1 VDGEFGLFSRQGV
14 SSFDR
19 ARVRTNDPAFASPAT
34 MLAAAAPVSAGTVVE
49 LDASDLDSL
58 VQAAISQ
65 WEDALGA
72 DDPRLSALVG
82 LDVTMADLAGIT
94 LGYTIGSL
102 VTLDL
107 DAAGYGWFIDGSPED
122 NVEFRMRLDEGVVA
136 ATPDSAASGR
146 MDLLTVL
153 THELG
158 HVLGFNHADA
168 LSFTVMDDDLE
179 AGVRYLFTDGNS
191 EQTTTPVTK
200 DEFEFADWMWDED
213 QPSSVRWNSEAG
225 DWEDNGE
232 WNPYAPFQTTR
243 PRKGLAKIG
252 RTVGR
257 LPS

>member
-1 VDGEFGLFSRQGV
+1 
-14 SSFDR
+14 
-19 ARVRTNDPAFASPAT
+19 
-34 MLAAAAPVSAGTVVE
+34 MLAAGAAVSSGTV
-49 LDASDLDSL
+49 AALDSSELEPL
-58 VQAAISQ
+58 VRAAISQ
-65 WEDALGA
+65 WADALGA
-72 DDPRLSALVG
+72 DDPRLSTLGG
-82 LDVTMADLAGIT
+82 LEVTIADLAGTT
-94 LGYTIGSL
+94 LGYTVGNL

-122 NVEFRMRLDEGVVA
+122 NVEFRLRVDENVVA
-136 ATPDSAASGR
+136 ATPGSDASGR

-158 HVLGFNHADA
+158 HVLGFNHSDV

-179 AGVRYLFTDGNS
+179 AGVRYLFADDNA
-191 EQTTTPVTK
+191 EQTATPVTKK

-213 QPSSVRWNSEAG
+213 QPSSARWNSQTG

-232 WNPYAPFQTTR
+232 WNPYAPFQTSR